1 MGFSNDEL
9 TYDRFLNGKLNI
21 WQPRKGYRAGIDP
34 VLLAASVNAIAGQSI
49 LELGCGSGIAAL
61 CVEKRVSDL
70 EILGV
75 ELQAEYADLAR
86 RNAEDNGSDMEVV
99 TSDLADLPRSVRQRS
114 FDHVIANPPYYR
126 RENRTSA
133 DDEKRETALA
143 GATPLSVWIDVATRR
158 LKPGGSLT
166 IIQKSDRLQDLLMAL
181 DGRLGSLLIK
191 PIAPRVGKSAEL
203 VILRAKKG
211 GRAAFRLLA
220 PAILHEGERH
230 VKDGESY
237 TPEFRAILREG
248 ASLEID

>member
-1 MGFSNDEL
+1 LGFSDDEL
-9 TYDRFLNGKLNI
+9 TCDRFLNGKLNI

-34 VLLAASVNAIAGQSI
+34 VLLAASVDAIAGQTI
-49 LELGCGSGIAAL
+49 LELGCGSGVAAL
-61 CVEKRVSDL
+61 CVERRVSDL

-75 ELQAEYADLAR
+75 ELQEEYADLAR
-86 RNAEDNGSDMEVV
+86 RNAIENGSDMEVV
-99 TSDLADLPRSVRQRS
+99 TSDLAYLPGSVRQRS

-133 DDEKRETALA
+133 LDERRETALA
-143 GATPLSVWIDVATRR
+143 GATPLSVWTDVATRR

-166 IIQKSDRLQDLLMAL
+166 VIQKSDRLQDLLTAL
-181 DGRLGSLLIK
+181 DGRLGSILIK
-191 PIAPRVGKSAEL
+191 PIAPRAGKPAKL

-211 GRAAFRLLA
+211 GRGAFRLLA

-237 TPEFRAILREG
+237 RSEFAAILRHG
-248 ASLEID
+248 APLEIA